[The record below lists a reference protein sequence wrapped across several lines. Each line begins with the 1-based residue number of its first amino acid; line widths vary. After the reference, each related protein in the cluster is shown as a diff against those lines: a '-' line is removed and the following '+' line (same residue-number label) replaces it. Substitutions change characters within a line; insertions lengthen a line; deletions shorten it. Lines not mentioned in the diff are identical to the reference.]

1 MDMQAA
7 AEIAIRSR
15 GTPRI
20 VNRLV
25 RRLRDYAVVA
35 DNCLIN
41 SNFAVQ
47 SLLSL
52 GVDENGFDE
61 LDKEYLNIIVEHYGG
76 GPVGLETLAV
86 SLSEQAETIEDVVE
100 PFLIQ
105 SGYIKRT
112 TKGRVATK
120 KVYKYLNK
128 VIPINSNNEKTL
140 FDLD

>member
-1 MDMQAA
+1 M
-7 AEIAIRSR
+7 
-15 GTPRI
+15 
-20 VNRLV
+20 
-25 RRLRDYAVVA
+25 
-35 DNCLIN
+35 
-41 SNFAVQ
+41 
-47 SLLSL
+47 
-52 GVDENGFDE
+52 GVDENGFDA

-76 GPVGLETLAV
+76 GPVGVETLAV

-105 SGYIKRT
+105 CGYIKRT

-128 VIPINSNNEKTL
+128 NMPIDKRNEKSL